1 MVSLATQPHEN
12 GNPIDL
18 IEELVMANDWAFDR
32 ASESEMVV
40 EIAGRWCSYHLCFVW
55 DIELQ
60 AVFFSCHLDVKTT
73 PASRRAVAEL
83 LAKANER
90 LWLGH
95 FELSHEDGLVSY
107 RHTLPLRGTAGM
119 AADQLEDL
127 VDCGVGESER
137 FYPALQLVVWGGRD
151 PDEALQTAL
160 MDTVGEA

>member
-1 MVSLATQPHEN
+1 MVGLATQLEEH
-12 GNPIDL
+12 GNPIDM
-18 IEELVMANDWAFDR
+18 IEELVLANDWAFDR

-40 EIAGRWCSYHLCFVW
+40 EIAGCWCRYHLCFVW
-55 DIELQ
+55 NVALQ
-60 AVFFSCHLDVKTT
+60 AVFFSCHLDIKTT
-73 PASRRAVAEL
+73 PASQPSVAEL
-83 LAKANER
+83 LAKVNER

-95 FELSHEDGLVSY
+95 FELLHEEGLVSY

-137 FYPALQLVVWGGRD
+137 VYPALQLVVCGGRS
-151 PDEALQTAL
+151 PDEALQTAM